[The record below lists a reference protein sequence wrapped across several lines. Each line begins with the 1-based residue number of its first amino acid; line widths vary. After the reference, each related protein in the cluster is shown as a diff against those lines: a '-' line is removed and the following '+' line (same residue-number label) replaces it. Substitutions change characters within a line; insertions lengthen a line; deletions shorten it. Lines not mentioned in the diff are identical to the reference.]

1 MYEVSGPAP
10 SELENVFR
18 LKYGSGKLDWG
29 PAMRQ
34 RFGYYSPEDYY
45 EALVSRLVTRG
56 CSWLDIGCGRTL
68 FPSNPALARVL
79 ADRCG
84 LLVGVDPDPTI
95 EENPFVHERV
105 RASMEDFRSDRTFD
119 LVTMRMVAEHVQNP
133 AQLISSLIRC
143 TRCGSLV
150 VIYTVNAWSPVPLI
164 TRLTPF
170 ALHHPFKYFLWN
182 SEKKD
187 TFPTAF
193 RMNTR
198 RRLQQ
203 LFSQGD
209 FQEAFFTCLDDCR
222 TFSRF
227 RSLQFAEL
235 SLRRVLH
242 TFSLMY
248 PENCLLGV
256 YRRQGTGEVK

>member
-1 MYEVSGPAP
+1 MPEISRPEQ
-10 SELENVFR
+10 SELENVFK
-18 LKYGSGKLDWG
+18 LKYGNGKLGWV

-34 RFGYYSPEDYY
+34 HFGYYSPEDYY
-45 EALVSRLVTRG
+45 EALVSRLVTGG
-56 CSWLDIGCGRTL
+56 CSWLDIGCGRML
-68 FPSNPALARVL
+68 FLSNPALARVL
-79 ADRCG
+79 ANRCG

-105 RASMEDFRSDRTFD
+105 RTGMEDFHTEHTFD

-133 AQLISSLIRC
+133 TQFISSLARC
-143 TRCGSLV
+143 THPGSLI
-150 VIYTVNAWSPVPLI
+150 VIYTVNAWSPVPVI
-164 TRLTPF
+164 TRLMPF

-198 RRLQQ
+198 RHLQQ
-203 LFSQGD
+203 LLNAGG
-209 FQEAFFTCLDDCR
+209 FQEAFFVYLDDCR
-222 TFSRF
+222 TFARF
-227 RSLQFAEL
+227 RLLQFAEL
-235 SLRRVLH
+235 SLRRAFH
-242 TFSLMY
+242 AFSLVY

-256 YRRQGTGEVK
+256 YRRQEAGS